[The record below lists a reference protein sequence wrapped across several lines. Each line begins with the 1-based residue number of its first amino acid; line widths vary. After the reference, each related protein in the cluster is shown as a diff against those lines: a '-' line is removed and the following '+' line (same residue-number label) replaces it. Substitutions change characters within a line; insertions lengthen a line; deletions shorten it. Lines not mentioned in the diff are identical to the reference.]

1 MSISKYFLIFII
13 LLAQG
18 IRAESSLVLT
28 LDSLANRIHR
38 QNPDLAAARVRI
50 LETLGR
56 VRQARRLANPELQ
69 LADEQKTNTNTE
81 TAWRGGQVEFQSV
94 LCAREQRLLLA
105 ATRIDAL
112 REFHLAS
119 TRHQAAIGKP

>member
-18 IRAESSLVLT
+18 VRAEPSLVLT

-50 LETLGR
+50 QEALGR
-56 VRQARRLANPELQ
+56 VRQAGRLANPELQ
-69 LADEQKTNTNTE
+69 LSIEH
-81 TAWRGGQVEFQSV
+81 
-94 LCAREQRLLLA
+94 
-105 ATRIDAL
+105 TRIDAL

-119 TRHQAAIGKP
+119 ARHQAALGKP